1 MPERSGLDPSGPHT
15 ARRRD
20 AGRIV
25 RLARQTE
32 QYSFAGSRRPANA
45 TVMQGSASLKPATG
59 RFHNAAHEFPV
70 HVYFED
76 TDLSGLIYHANYLR
90 YMERAR
96 SDMRSEEHTSELQ
109 SLMSI
114 SYAVFSLKK
123 KHT

>member
-59 RFHNAAHEFPV
+59 RFHNAPHKYTV

-76 TDLSGLIYHANYLR
+76 TGIGRGAWVGRVGAVRVGLGG
-90 YMERAR
+90 
-96 SDMRSEEHTSELQ
+96 SEY
-109 SLMSI
+109 I
-114 SYAVFSLKK
+114 
-123 KHT
+123 

>member
-59 RFHNAAHEFPV
+59 RFHNAAHEFPA
-70 HVYFED
+70 HVYF
-76 TDLSGLIYHANYLR
+76 
-90 YMERAR
+90 
-96 SDMRSEEHTSELQ
+96 RSEEHTSELQ
-109 SLMSI
+109 SLMRI
-114 SYAVFSLKK
+114 SYALYCVTKTTTTPF
-123 KHT
+123 TQ